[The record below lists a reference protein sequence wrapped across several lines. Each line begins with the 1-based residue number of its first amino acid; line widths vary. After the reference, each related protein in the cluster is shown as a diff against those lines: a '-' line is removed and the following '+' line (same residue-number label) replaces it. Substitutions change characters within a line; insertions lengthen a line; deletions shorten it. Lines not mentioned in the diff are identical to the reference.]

1 MRLYVC
7 RDRGRERVFL
17 LAVAVLSNDS
27 GVKLKSLHIDLLVD
41 VFRGEADDKFQWT
54 SCGMIS

>member
-7 RDRGRERVFL
+7 RDPGRERVFL
-17 LAVAVLSNDS
+17 LAVAVLSS
-27 GVKLKSLHIDLLVD
+27 GSWVNLKSTHIDLLVD
-41 VFRGEADDKFQWT
+41 VFGGDADDKFQCA